1 MMVKEIQKIKL
12 VDVRESGLEGG
23 FYEDL
28 VPYLNGKKKDFVS
41 MYEAAKV
48 IKVLENIKKS
58 NKENRFVE
66 F

>member
-1 MMVKEIQKIKL
+1 MVKEIQKIKL